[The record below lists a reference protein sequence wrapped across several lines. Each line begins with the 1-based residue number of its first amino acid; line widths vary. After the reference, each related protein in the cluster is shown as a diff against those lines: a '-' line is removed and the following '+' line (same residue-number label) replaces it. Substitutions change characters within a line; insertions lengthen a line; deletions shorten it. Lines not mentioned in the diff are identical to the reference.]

1 MLLLS
6 LALLTLPVDSAVVRD
21 IKVAD
26 GETLRTTSVGTGQ
39 PIVLIPGIF
48 GGAFGYR
55 KITGAL
61 VAQGYRTIVIEPLGY
76 GFSSHPKD
84 ADYSF
89 GAQSDRVARTLDQLS
104 IKRALVVAQSSG
116 AAIAFRLAVKRPDL
130 VRGLLSID
138 GGPAESA
145 ATPGMKKAFKFGG
158 GLVKLTMDESRLRH
172 EVRREIVKNSGD
184 TSWVTDAVIRSYT
197 AGQTADLG
205 GSIDAFHEMAK
216 SKENTSLADRLQHC
230 LAPVLLLVGTVD
242 HPSGV
247 PDEQRQLLKTK
258 LRAFNT
264 ETVRGGGTIHSGGA
278 ARHRALGSNTAEP
291 RGAVSGRN
299 YCTRRQIMLFLPPA
313 RTGDW
318 LGAGSLFLG
327 DGSWRCSA
335 AVAGPRGG

>member
-1 MLLLS
+1 MFLLS

-39 PIVLIPGIF
+39 PIILIPGLF

-55 KITGAL
+55 KITGPL

-89 GAQSDRVARTLDQLS
+89 GAQSDRLARTLDQLS
-104 IKRALVVAQSSG
+104 IKRALFVAQSSG
-116 AAIAFRLAVKRPDL
+116 AAIVFRLAVKRPDL
-130 VRGLLSID
+130 VRGFLSID

-184 TSWVTDAVIRSYT
+184 TTWVTDAVVRSYT

-247 PDEQRQLLKTK
+247 PDEQRKLLKTK
-258 LRAFNT
+258 LRDFNT
-264 ETVRGGGTIHSGGA
+264 ETVRGAGQFIQ
-278 ARHRALGSNTAEP
+278 EEQP
-291 RGAVSGRN
+291 AVV
-299 YCTRRQIMLFLPPA
+299 L
-313 RTGDW
+313 
-318 LGAGSLFLG
+318 
-327 DGSWRCSA
+327 A
-335 AVAGPRGG
+335 AVTRLNRVAR